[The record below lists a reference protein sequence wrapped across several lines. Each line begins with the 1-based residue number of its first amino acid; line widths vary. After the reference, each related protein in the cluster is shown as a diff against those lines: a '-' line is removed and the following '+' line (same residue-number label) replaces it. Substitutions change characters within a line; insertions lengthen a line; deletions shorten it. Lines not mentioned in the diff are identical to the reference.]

1 MLISNSQSYDSI
13 LPKCKETFIIFTK
26 IGPVK
31 KSAETPAFPKT
42 FSTLIMLYIYV
53 IKFKLNASDIK

>member
-13 LPKCKETFIIFTK
+13 LPKYKEMFIIFTK

-31 KSAETPAFPKT
+31 KSA
-42 FSTLIMLYIYV
+42 
-53 IKFKLNASDIK
+53 